1 MDLSEDSIRR
11 GKELVDKVRR
21 ANELTYASIDSARAF
36 NKRNSR
42 ERVRMHE

>member
-21 ANELTYASIDSARAF
+21 VNELTYASIDSARAF
-36 NKRNSR
+36 NERNSK